1 MDHHS
6 YKDNG
11 LLKWE
16 DPMNMSGASF
26 PKGLNIPKSTRN
38 SSKKLPPMEGKA
50 QVDDI
55 LTMIFPPRKLNIDD
69 KAVFQRISSEDPL
82 KEDIT
87 ILALHLQQKLKER
100 QARMKGICDVRYEIY
115 DEAFNELI
123 RQVTINCPERG
134 LLLMKVRD
142 EMKIT
147 TASYRALYESSVV
160 FGVRKQVQ
168 ADEGVK
174 EMEKKIKEQE
184 RHKKTLENQKIK
196 FTNDFISLE
205 KSYDERNSHDEAKR
219 DEELE
224 FLRYQNTHIEGF
236 LRHVKTIDNPIEV
249 KASMEKK

>member
-1 MDHHS
+1 
-6 YKDNG
+6 
-11 LLKWE
+11 
-16 DPMNMSGASF
+16 
-26 PKGLNIPKSTRN
+26 
-38 SSKKLPPMEGKA
+38 MEGKA

-174 EMEKKIKEQE
+174 EMEKKIKE
-184 RHKKTLENQKIK
+184 
-196 FTNDFISLE
+196 
-205 KSYDERNSHDEAKR
+205 
-219 DEELE
+219 
-224 FLRYQNTHIEGF
+224 
-236 LRHVKTIDNPIEV
+236 
-249 KASMEKK
+249 